1 MKTFNDRIMGIFSS
15 METNYDAM
23 NNLMQDVALG
33 REIYDD
39 ESGRKI
45 SKAEANAK
53 IYDFSLKVL
62 GINDVKNSKEV
73 RRGLEDN
80 GREWFRI
87 IEDTVDTVITV
98 GLQEN
103 EWFNDLVESKTIGY
117 HDRQDFYTEE
127 EAFLSVAKAGTS
139 HHDHILQRLPA
150 GSPISIP
157 TALYVVKIGADINRY
172 IANPNQVSWDKLV
185 TAIAKAFTLQIQEDI
200 YAQVAVAVN
209 QIPARFKSTGALVK
223 NTFDQI
229 IGDVSAANNGA
240 QVVIMG
246 TKPALSKITSIADVN
261 WAATAQK
268 DNVMNTGLIGIY
280 EGTRLVELPTRF
292 KDKSYASYVFPT
304 NKLLIMPVIGDE
316 GKFIKFIDEG
326 DTNILEKM
334 ERGDY
339 LSDLQT
345 YEVQRRFGTG
355 VVLGRMFGN
364 WDI

>member
-53 IYDFSLKVL
+53 ILEFSKKVL
-62 GINDVKNSKEV
+62 GITDAKNAKEV
-73 RRGLEDN
+73 RRAIEDN
-80 GREWFRI
+80 GKEWFRI

-98 GLQEN
+98 GLQDS

-117 HDRQDFYTEE
+117 HDRQDFYIEQE
-127 EAFLSVAKAGTS
+127 GILSVAKAGTS

-150 GSPISIP
+150 GAPISIP
-157 TALYVVKIGADINRY
+157 TALYVVKIGADINKY
-172 IANPNQVSWDKLV
+172 ITGQVDWEKLV
-185 TAIAKAFTLQIQEDI
+185 NAIAKAFTLQIQEDV
-200 YAQVAVAVN
+200 YAQVAVAVG

-223 NTFDQI
+223 TTFDQI
-229 IGDVSAANNGA
+229 IGDVSAANDGA
-240 QVVIMG
+240 EVVIMG
-246 TKPALSKITSIADVN
+246 TKPALSKITAIADVN

-292 KDKSYASYVFPT
+292 KDKSYSSYVFPQ
-304 NKLLIMPVIGDE
+304 NKLLIMPVIGNE
-316 GKFIKFIDEG
+316 GKFIKFVDEG
-326 DTNILEKM
+326 DTQILERM